1 MNATLDLKSD
11 FPILAREIHGRP
23 LAYLD
28 NAATTQKPL
37 CVIERVS
44 NFYRTR
50 NSNIHRGVHSLS
62 EESSTLYEDARETVR
77 AFIGAG
83 DMREIVFT
91 AGTTDAINLLA
102 RALGDCTTGG
112 DAPFGDETRYSSDAQ
127 IGEGDEILVTGMEHH
142 SNLLPWQDLCR
153 RRGAVLRVLPL
164 ERNGTLHMED
174 ISRRITSRTRL
185 VAVTHVSNVTGI
197 VNPVEELVR
206 HAHDR
211 GALVLV
217 DGAQAVA
224 HMPVDVASLDCDF
237 YVFSGHKMFAENGI
251 GVLYGKAARLEE
263 LPPARV
269 GGGMVTS
276 VTLESRREAD
286 LPLRFEAGT
295 PNYPAAVS
303 LAEAIRYLQRIGM
316 QRIREHENT
325 LHEYMREQLVKVGG
339 LTVYGSAPEHSGS
352 VAFNLDGI
360 QPYDA
365 GMIMDRMGVAVRTGT
380 HCAEPLMRHFDINGC
395 IRASLALY
403 NDTDDIDRLA
413 EAVRKAQSMLG

>member
-1 MNATLDLKSD
+1 MMNTTLDLKSD

-28 NAATTQKPL
+28 NAATTQKPST
-37 CVIERVS
+37 VIDRVS
-44 NFYRTR
+44 DFYRKQ
-50 NSNIHRGVHSLS
+50 NGNIHRGVHALS
-62 EESSTLYEDARETVR
+62 EEAGTLHEAARETVR
-77 AFIGAG
+77 SFIGAG
-83 DMREIVFT
+83 DVREVIFT
-91 AGTTDAINLLA
+91 AGTTDAINMLA
-102 RALGDCTTGG
+102 HAFGDATTGE
-112 DAPFGDETRYSSDAQ
+112 DAL
-127 IGEGDEILVTGMEHH
+127 IGEGDEILVTEMEHH

-153 RRGAVLRVLPL
+153 RRGATLRVIPL
-164 ERNGTLHMED
+164 EQDGTLRMD
-174 ISRRITSRTRL
+174 DLSRRITGRTRFL
-185 VAVTHVSNVTGI
+185 AITHVSNVTGT
-197 VNPVEELVR
+197 VNPVEEIVR

-224 HMPVDVASLDCDF
+224 HMPVDVSGLDCDF

-263 LPPARV
+263 LPPVRV

-276 VTLESRREAD
+276 VTLEQRRDAE

-316 QRIREHENT
+316 ERIREHERV
-325 LHEYMREQLVKVGG
+325 LYDYVLDRLGEIMG
-339 LTVYGSAPEHSGS
+339 LTVYGSAPQRSGS

-360 QPYDA
+360 QHYDA
-365 GMIMDRMGVAVRTGT
+365 GLIMDRMGVAIRTGT
-380 HCAEPLMRHFDINGC
+380 HCAEPLMRHFGVYGSM
-395 IRASLALY
+395 RASIALY
-403 NDTDDIDRLA
+403 NDADDIDRLA
-413 EAVRKAQSMLG
+413 ESVQKARAMLG

>member
-1 MNATLDLKSD
+1 MAKHTLDLKSD
-11 FPILAREIHGRP
+11 FPILAREMHGRP

-28 NAATTQKPL
+28 NAATTQKPS
-37 CVIERVS
+37 CVIDRVS
-44 NFYRTR
+44 SFYRKQ
-50 NSNIHRGVHSLS
+50 NGSIHRGVHTLS
-62 EESSTLYEDARETVR
+62 EESSTLYEEARERVR

-83 DMREIVFT
+83 DVREVIFT

-102 RALGDCTTGG
+102 HAFG
-112 DAPFGDETRYSSDAQ
+112 DATPGEDAM

-153 RRGAVLRVLPL
+153 RRGAALRVIPL
-164 ERNGTLHMED
+164 EKDGTLRMED
-174 ISRRITSRTRL
+174 LSRRITSRTRL

-197 VNPVEELVR
+197 VNPVEDVIR

-224 HMPVDVASLDCDF
+224 HIPVDVAALDCDF
-237 YVFSGHKMFAENGI
+237 YVFSGHKVFAENGI

-263 LPPARV
+263 LSPVRF

-276 VTLESRREAD
+276 VTIERRRDAD

-303 LAEAIRYLQRIGM
+303 LAAAIHYLQRIGM
-316 QRIREHENT
+316 ERICEHE
-325 LHEYMREQLVKVGG
+325 QLLYTHALERLGGIAG
-339 LTVYGSAPEHSGS
+339 LTIYGSAPERSGS
-352 VAFNLDGI
+352 IAFNLDGI
-360 QPYDA
+360 QAYDA

-380 HCAEPLMRHFDINGC
+380 HCAEPLMRHFGVDGS

-403 NDTDDIDRLA
+403 NDTDDIDRLV
-413 EAVRKAQSMLG
+413 EAVQKARSMLG